1 MKTKRN
7 FAIVLTAVLVIAAIG
22 TAAWAAET
30 PIPKA
35 TGLAGSWTG
44 GTADEYMEWMAIHTP
59 GTNPT
64 GGEMLM
70 NWVKVDPRLIQ
81 VSGLFPGAT
90 RLTPGHGVWE
100 KTEVSGHFPG
110 ATRLTPGHG
119 DWEKTVKGQ
128 YMYTWYAYGMG
139 DIDGNPVRYYTVR
152 VTGLATMTDSD
163 NVSISYRYDVF
174 GGYVAPQDMSTT
186 PIVHTYSGDASE
198 KRLTLVTP

>member
-81 VSGLFPGAT
+81 
-90 RLTPGHGVWE
+90 
-100 KTEVSGHFPG
+100 VSGHFPG